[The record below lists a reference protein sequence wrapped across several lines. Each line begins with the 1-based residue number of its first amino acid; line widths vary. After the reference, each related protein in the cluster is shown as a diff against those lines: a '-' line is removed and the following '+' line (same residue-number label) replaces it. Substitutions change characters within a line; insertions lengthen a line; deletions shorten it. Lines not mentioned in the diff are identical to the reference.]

1 MDNKPLEEQAEN
13 YLKSQLAKFDFNL
26 AKPSFDKFGS
36 DLIVVDKINAEKTKI
51 LLVQSKGRTLNN
63 DNFSNVKIPEQYVKK
78 NFVLFIYI
86 IDETKEES
94 LFMFNSKD
102 IKKWNLK
109 DKNYQLNFNK
119 KKVLTN
125 YFSDKKFNQKLAQDL
140 DKILKESEIK
150 SYTSII
156 IDGIFLDK
164 AVKVTKEIYLD
175 IWPEKKYIVPGLND
189 IIKNI
194 LDYYD
199 RFQGDKKIVNCYL
212 INSIHFDLSNV
223 EDFNENNN
231 FYTKTGNQVNIFKTK
246 TDSIVAFEVLEQ
258 IERLINNDNIILVAD
273 DRIYE
278 QELDKHKKN
287 GVEMIMVMLNQNHG
301 GNMDTEFKWGDIS
314 YPLGI
319 SIGLERH
326 EL

>member
-1 MDNKPLEEQAEN
+1 MDNKPLEDQAEN
-13 YLKSQLAKFDFNL
+13 YLKSQLIKFDFNL

-36 DLIVVDKINAEKTKI
+36 DLIVIDKINSEKTKL
-51 LLVQSKGRTLNN
+51 LLVQSKGRTVKNEA
-63 DNFSNVKIPEQYVKK
+63 FSNVKISKNYVKN
-78 NFVLFIYI
+78 NFVLFLYT

-109 DKNYQLNFNK
+109 DDYYILNFNK
-119 KKVLTN
+119 KKILSS
-125 YFSDKKFNQKLAQDL
+125 YFLDRKFDENLAL
-140 DKILKESEIK
+140 RLYEILKASEIK
-150 SYTSII
+150 NYTSMI

-164 AVKVTKEIYLD
+164 AIKLTKDIYLD
-175 IWPEKKYIVPGLND
+175 IWPEKEF
-189 IIKNI
+189 IIPSLSNVIRNI

-199 RFQGDKKIVNCYL
+199 RFQGEKKTVNCYL
-212 INSIHFDLSNV
+212 INSIHFDFQSV
-223 EDFNENNN
+223 EDFDENIN
-231 FYTKTGNQVNIFKTK
+231 FKTKAGNQVNIFKTK
-246 TDSIVAFEVLEQ
+246 TDTVVAFEVLEQ

-278 QELDKHKKN
+278 KELYKHKKN
-287 GVEMIMVMLNQNHG
+287 GVEMIMVKLNQNSG
-301 GNMDTEFKWGDIS
+301 GNMDTDFRWGDIS

-319 SIGLERH
+319 AIGLERH